1 MGCATGRLWR
11 LNGWGWFDKA
21 APFRNNCLQVDT
33 PAAPRIGPTLNPQC
47 ENLMQIIKTFLAAS
61 LVLALAACGGGGD
74 SGVTAL
80 AVDTLQATRSS
91 TTTDFTVPAN
101 TTAQANANV
110 VDLYSV
116 DNTITFSVTHSGST
130 VTSVYIDL
138 NGDEYLC
145 NSADARSEACDT
157 SAITVNTT
165 NKTIQVHNMSIHGYT
180 ATTAPAST
188 VDTPRSAVFN
198 ANLRWN

>member
-1 MGCATGRLWR
+1 MGCATGRRWR
-11 LNGWGWFDKA
+11 RSGWVWFDKA
-21 APFRNNCLQVDT
+21 APFRNNCLHVDT

-47 ENLMQIIKTFLAAS
+47 ENLMQTIKSFLATS

-74 SGVTAL
+74 SGVAAL

-101 TTAQANANV
+101 TTAQANVNV

-145 NSADARSEACDT
+145 NSADIRSEACDT
-157 SAITVNTT
+157 SAITVDTT
-165 NKTIQVHNMSIHGYT
+165 NKTIQVHNMTIHGYT
-180 ATTAPAST
+180 PTTAPAST
-188 VDTPRSAVFN
+188 VDTRSAVFN